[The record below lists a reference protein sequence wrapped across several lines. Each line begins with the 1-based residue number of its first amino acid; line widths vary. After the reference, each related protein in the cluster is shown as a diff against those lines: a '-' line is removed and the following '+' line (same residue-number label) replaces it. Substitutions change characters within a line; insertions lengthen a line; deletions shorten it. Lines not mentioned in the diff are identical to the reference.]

1 MSDLIA
7 IAYDD
12 LDQAGQVTS
21 TLDEL
26 QKSHVIELTDS
37 VIVERRADGKI
48 KLHQSRPMATMGA
61 ASGALWGGLIGLIF
75 MVPLLGVVVGGAA
88 GAASGALT
96 DYGIDDDFMREVG
109 ERLRP
114 GTAAVFLLVAKST
127 PDKLVPE
134 LARYGGHVMQT
145 SLSDEAE
152 EHLREATEAHAAGA
166 R

>member
-12 LDQAGQVTS
+12 LEQARDVTR
-21 TLDEL
+21 TIGEL
-26 QKSHVIELTDS
+26 QKSHVVELSDS
-37 VIVERRADGKI
+37 VIVERRENGSI
-48 KLHQSRPMATMGA
+48 KLHQSRPMAAMGA

-75 MVPLLGVVVGGAA
+75 MVPLLGVAIGGAA
-88 GAASGALT
+88 GAAGGALT
-96 DYGIDDDFMREVG
+96 DYGIEDDFMREIG
-109 ERLRP
+109 ERLQP

-127 PDKLVPE
+127 PDKLLPE
-134 LARYGGHVMQT
+134 LARFGGHVMQT

-152 EHLREATEAHAAGA
+152 QHLREATEARAEA